1 MFFFNWLYRLFYGKD
16 AADDMDRA
24 PPPVNHLLRVNGTE
38 NLERSDFI

>member
-24 PPPVNHLLRVNGTE
+24 PPPRKPPAPRKRHRKPRT
-38 NLERSDFI
+38 